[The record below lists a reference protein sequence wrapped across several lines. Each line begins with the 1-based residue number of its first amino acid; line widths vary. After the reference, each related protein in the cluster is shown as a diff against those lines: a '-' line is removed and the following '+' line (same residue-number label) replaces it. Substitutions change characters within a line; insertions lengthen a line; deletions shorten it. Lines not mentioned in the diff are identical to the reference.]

1 MLSAYFSFSQN
12 QKDTI
17 VFDRKL
23 EEVTISATKTA
34 KSIAK
39 LPIPV
44 MIISEKE
51 IKEFGSSK
59 LFDVIKRQTGIVS
72 VTAKTGTEGL
82 QMQGLDASYTTILLD
97 GFPIIGRSFGALDLN
112 RIALVDVEKIEV
124 IKGAS
129 SSLYGSNALGG
140 VINLVS
146 KKKLID
152 GKSTTFSLKHA
163 THNTTNASLIYQYKK
178 EHLQLSNSFD
188 YYNSDGYDLIDSD
201 KLSTVNPYSN
211 YTISSN
217 LKYGISDKILLN
229 TNARYYKQEQVHTA
243 EHLNSLLKGKSNIEE
258 WSFGSSL
265 KYLMSSNFNQQI
277 EVYKTNYRADE
288 FLNTEEGI
296 LHDNNYFDHT
306 LLQSELKSYFTYK
319 GLNTVIGFG
328 MTKEELS
335 RRDFSNNP
343 KQDLKFL
350 YGQLDATAFDK
361 LNIILGSRY
370 DYYTD
375 YTPVFSNKLALGF
388 PITKKLNINSSVG
401 TGFKTP
407 DFRQKYFDFTNS
419 TIGYTVLGRDVAF
432 DRLATM
438 QAEGIIQ
445 EIVPFSELIS
455 HLKSE
460 TSINL
465 NLGIKYYPTHYLTF
479 DVNFFNNKVN
489 DLIEWQ
495 LVAKGV
501 NNTNIY
507 SYFNINQVE
516 TKGIEFN
523 SAYRKVDNLEI
534 KFGYQLLYA
543 YDTQVL
549 KEIGQDTVYYARN
562 PETQVSIKLNKEDYF
577 GLFNRSRHTANIKLN
592 YHLNDKT
599 ELNTILTYRSKYA
612 LSDSNGNDIL
622 DTYDEFVAGYSL
634 CDVGFSHQISLLK
647 SFQIGVKN
655 IFGFT
660 NPEYISNI
668 SGRLYYINIKI
679 NIKK

>member
-51 IKEFGSSK
+51 IEEFGSSK
-59 LFDVIKRQTGIVS
+59 LYDVIKRQTGIVS
-72 VTAKTGTEGL
+72 VTTKTGTEGL

-188 YYNSDGYDLIDSD
+188 YYNSVGYDLIDSD

-258 WSFGSSL
+258 WSLGSSL

-277 EVYKTNYRADE
+277 EVFKTNYRADE

-335 RRDFSNNP
+335 RRYFSNNP

-438 QAEGIIQ
+438 QAEEIIQ

-455 HLKSE
+455 PLKSE

-479 DVNFFNNKVN
+479 DVNLFNNKVN

-523 SAYRKVDNLEI
+523 SAYRKVDNWEI

-549 KEIGQDTVYYARN
+549 KEIGQDTVYYARD

>member
-1 MLSAYFSFSQN
+1 
-12 QKDTI
+12 
-17 VFDRKL
+17 
-23 EEVTISATKTA
+23 
-34 KSIAK
+34 
-39 LPIPV
+39 
-44 MIISEKE
+44 
-51 IKEFGSSK
+51 
-59 LFDVIKRQTGIVS
+59 
-72 VTAKTGTEGL
+72 
-82 QMQGLDASYTTILLD
+82 MQGLDASYTTILLD

-258 WSFGSSL
+258 WSLGSSL

-277 EVYKTNYRADE
+277 EVFKTNYRADE

-370 DYYTD
+370 DCYTD
-375 YTPVFSNKLALGF
+375 YTLS
-388 PITKKLNINSSVG
+388 
-401 TGFKTP
+401 
-407 DFRQKYFDFTNS
+407 
-419 TIGYTVLGRDVAF
+419 
-432 DRLATM
+432 
-438 QAEGIIQ
+438 
-445 EIVPFSELIS
+445 LI
-455 HLKSE
+455 H
-460 TSINL
+460 I
-465 NLGIKYYPTHYLTF
+465 
-479 DVNFFNNKVN
+479 
-489 DLIEWQ
+489 
-495 LVAKGV
+495 
-501 NNTNIY
+501 
-507 SYFNINQVE
+507 
-516 TKGIEFN
+516 
-523 SAYRKVDNLEI
+523 
-534 KFGYQLLYA
+534 
-543 YDTQVL
+543 
-549 KEIGQDTVYYARN
+549 
-562 PETQVSIKLNKEDYF
+562 
-577 GLFNRSRHTANIKLN
+577 
-592 YHLNDKT
+592 
-599 ELNTILTYRSKYA
+599 
-612 LSDSNGNDIL
+612 
-622 DTYDEFVAGYSL
+622 
-634 CDVGFSHQISLLK
+634 
-647 SFQIGVKN
+647 
-655 IFGFT
+655 
-660 NPEYISNI
+660 
-668 SGRLYYINIKI
+668 
-679 NIKK
+679 